1 MGNAEQL
8 YGRPWSEREYVI
20 ALHYYF
26 ENRDCPRHENSNY
39 VRELA
44 KLLGRTPASIVM
56 RMENFGSIDRD
67 TNSEKKGL
75 ANIGP
80 MCGKVFFDWK
90 ERRESLQA
98 CADLL
103 IREASTA
110 RTLNLF
116 EPNPV
121 TLPKAFDRYELLD
134 RIGEGGFG
142 SVFSCIDAESG
153 QQYAIK
159 IIRPDNRFDRETL
172 HRFSRE
178 IRILSSIDHPN
189 IIRLHER
196 NLDSEDTYPAFVM
209 DLAQCSLTHYLQLAM
224 EKGNGKRPC
233 IDLTEATSILRSI
246 ASGVHALHSASVIH
260 RDINPNNVLLLSDG
274 TWALADFGL
283 AKFLPS
289 AATATSFVTKTHV
302 GWGTAYYA
310 APEQY
315 RDFKRTDERTDIYA
329 LGMLMWELFAGA
341 WPPPD
346 VHNPGIPSYLAIIFG
361 RAVEREPEARYQS
374 VTDFLAEFNQALMGV
389 QGRQEAQALN
399 A

>member
-1 MGNAEQL
+1 MGNAERL

-26 ENRDCPRHENSNY
+26 ENRDSPRHENSDY
-39 VRELA
+39 IQELC

-56 RMENFGSIDRD
+56 RMENFGSIDPE
-67 TNSEKKGL
+67 TNLERKGL
-75 ANIGP
+75 ANVGS
-80 MCGKVFFDWK
+80 MCSKVFSDWK
-90 ERRESLQA
+90 ERRDSLQA

-103 IREASTA
+103 IREASAA

-142 SVFSCIDAESG
+142 SVFSCIDAESRK
-153 QQYAIK
+153 QYAIK

-178 IRILSSIDHPN
+178 IRILSSINHPN
-189 IIRLHER
+189 VIRLHER
-196 NLDSEDTYPAFVM
+196 NLDIEDTYPAFVM
-209 DLAQCSLTHYLQLAM
+209 DLAQCSLAHYLQLATNRCN
-224 EKGNGKRPC
+224 GNRPC
-233 IDLTEATSILRSI
+233 LERSEATSIVRSI
-246 ASGVHALHSASVIH
+246 SSGVQALHSSGIIH
-260 RDINPNNVLLLSDG
+260 RDINPNNILMLSDG
-274 TWALADFGL
+274 TWVLADFGL

-289 AATATSFVTKTHV
+289 AAAATTFVTNTHV

-329 LGMLMWELFAGA
+329 LGMLMWELFSSS

-346 VHNPGIPSYLAIIFG
+346 IRTPGIPSGLEATFLRSI
-361 RAVEREPEARYQS
+361 EREPEARHQS
-374 VTDFLAEFNQALMGV
+374 VADFIEELELAKMSNARV
-389 QGRQEAQALN
+389 ALN
-399 A
+399 LRS